1 RTASRRRRGP
11 GAAATTIGF
20 SRRGGPPPSTAL
32 HAPSPDGKTAPTM
45 TESPSPVQ
53 LVAHLV
59 ELLRLEQLDSD
70 RFRGAT
76 EDIGTPAV
84 FGGQVLGQ
92 ALMAA
97 SRTVEADRPAH
108 SLHAYFLLAG
118 DPHAPI
124 DYAVDRVRDG
134 RSFTT
139 RHIVATQQDRTI
151 FEMSASFQR
160 VEEGVEHQA
169 PMPVAPPPEE
179 VPGEVEQRR
188 AMGER
193 LPARWRDKFGGERP
207 IEFRTVDAP
216 DLLAPEP
223 RTGEVQIWMRALAAL
238 PDEPALHRALL
249 AYASDHGL
257 LRAALLPHGLSFM
270 QRRLRA
276 ASLDHS
282 MWFHRDFRL
291 DDWLLYCIDSPS
303 AQGARGLCRGQIF
316 ARDGRLVAS
325 VAQEGMVRVQA

>member
-1 RTASRRRRGP
+1 MTDSLTAAR
-11 GAAATTIGF
+11 
-20 SRRGGPPPSTAL
+20 L
-32 HAPSPDGKTAPTM
+32 VD
-45 TESPSPVQ
+45 Q
-53 LVAHLV
+53 LVALM
-59 ELLRLEQLDSD
+59 RLESLGDD

-97 SRTVEADRPAH
+97 SRTVETERPAH
-108 SLHAYFLLAG
+108 SLHAYFLLPG

-124 DYAVDRVRDG
+124 DYAVSRVRDG
-134 RSFTT
+134 RSFAT
-139 RHIVATQQDRTI
+139 RHIVATQQERTI

-160 VEEGVEHQA
+160 VEDGVEHQA
-169 PMPVAPPPEE
+169 PMPAAPPPED
-179 VPGEVEQRR
+179 VASDVAQRR
-188 AMGER
+188 ALGDR
-193 LPARWRDKFGGERP
+193 IPARWKERFGGERP

-216 DLLAPEP
+216 DWLAPAP
-223 RTGEVQIWMRALAAL
+223 RPAEAQIWMRAVAAL

-270 QRRLRA
+270 QKRLRA

>member
-1 RTASRRRRGP
+1 MTDPHTAAR
-11 GAAATTIGF
+11 
-20 SRRGGPPPSTAL
+20 L
-32 HAPSPDGKTAPTM
+32 VD
-45 TESPSPVQ
+45 Q
-53 LVAHLV
+53 LVALM
-59 ELLRLEQLDSD
+59 RLEPLGDD

-97 SRTVEADRPAH
+97 SRTVEAGRLAH

-124 DYAVDRVRDG
+124 DYAVARVRDG

-139 RHIVATQQDRTI
+139 RHIVATQQERTI

-160 VEEGVEHQA
+160 SEDGVEHQV
-169 PMPVAPPPEE
+169 PMPAAPPPEG
-179 VPGEVEQRR
+179 VASDTEQRR
-188 AMGER
+188 ALGDRM
-193 LPARWRDKFGGERP
+193 PARWRDKFGGERP

-223 RTGEVQIWMRALAAL
+223 RAGETQIWMRAIAAL
-238 PDEPALHRALL
+238 PEEPALHRAML

-270 QRRLRA
+270 QKRLRA
-276 ASLDHS
+276 ASLDHA

-291 DDWLLYCIDSPS
+291 DDWLLYCMDSPS
-303 AQGARGLCRGQIF
+303 AQGARGLCRGDIF

-325 VAQEGMVRVQA
+325 VAQEGMVRVRD